1 MNLLQENAQEI
12 KVIHDDAMSLV
23 DDAII
28 ARHHGD
34 LNLTKQKYRE
44 AFPFEKEAALR
55 AKEANLGE
63 PTESV
68 LLRSAATIALN
79 AGMYQDAEKLA
90 CLALSGNPPG
100 VIADELREVLIE
112 VLLKSPVGR
121 SLPQNEQQLAM
132 AGKSDVAD
140 EE

>member
-1 MNLLQENAQEI
+1 MILAQDI
-12 KVIHDDAMSLV
+12 KDFHDQAMSV
-23 DDAII
+23 MEDAFF
-28 ARHHGD
+28 ARRRGNSG
-34 LNLTKQKYRE
+34 LMQQKYQE

-55 AKEANLGE
+55 AREANLGE